1 MATASRQRA
10 TREIDYPTGDGKPMA
25 ETDLHRDDMVDVI
38 QMLKDHFAR
47 ERDVYVSGNLL
58 VFYVEGDRRKHL
70 SPDVF
75 MVRGVEKKDRDHYL
89 IWKEGKG
96 PNAVIEI
103 TSKSTRREDQRKKKE
118 LYQTVLRVPEYFQF
132 DPTEDYLKPPLQG
145 FRLVDETYV
154 GIEPVN
160 GRLPSEVLGLHL
172 ERDGT
177 RLRLYDPATGKRLLT
192 AAERNEVAEQRAG
205 AAQAE
210 RDAERERAE
219 AEQQRA
225 EAEQRRAD
233 AADEARRQ
241 LAEENER
248 LRAEIKALRGG

>member
-75 MVRGVEKKDRDHYL
+75 LVRGVEKKDRDHYL

-96 PNAVIEI
+96 PGAVIEI

-154 GIEPVN
+154 PIEPVN

-192 AAERNEVAEQRAG
+192 AAERNEIAEQRAG

-219 AEQQRA
+219 TEQRRA
-225 EAEQRRAD
+225 EAEQRRAE
-233 AADEARRQ
+233 AADQARRQ
-241 LAEENER
+241 LEEENER
-248 LRAEIKALRGG
+248 LRREIEALRRR